1 MKFYICLH
9 KSLVMKNAI
18 KGEASMVV
26 DAPREVVF
34 DALTN
39 PGQIKKYFFGTEAV
53 SDWKVGSP
61 LYFRGEWEGKKYE
74 DKGTILEKKDGEL
87 LKYNYW
93 SSMSGIEDKPENYV
107 VITYAL
113 SEILGKTRVTITQE
127 NIPSEEMRIHSEEN
141 WTRVLGDLKNLL
153 ERNVTAY

>member
-1 MKFYICLH
+1 
-9 KSLVMKNAI
+9 MKNAI

-87 LKYNYW
+87 LKYKSW
-93 SSMSGIEDKPENYV
+93 VRPGLRSRRKIFLRKRCAFTAKRTGRGCL
-107 VITYAL
+107 VI
-113 SEILGKTRVTITQE
+113 
-127 NIPSEEMRIHSEEN
+127 
-141 WTRVLGDLKNLL
+141 
-153 ERNVTAY
+153 